1 MFLMLKAHLRSKR
14 VVWGHNIV
22 RDAHS
27 SSVRKVKMTDFGSR
41 LSVRIHQK
49 STWRSSR
56 SPRVIFSKP
65 EVTGCLST
73 KLIHYYTI
81 VSFFREMNL
90 KSFDFSRLSVPVRNP
105 RGQRYFLHLC
115 TPVVHNVQFVLTWK
129 RVISSELHH
138 FLFFFVKL
146 YFSMNL

>member
-1 MFLMLKAHLRSKR
+1 MLKAHLRSKR
-14 VVWGHNIV
+14 VIWGHNIV

-41 LSVRIHQK
+41 LSVRIHLK

-73 KLIHYYTI
+73 KLIHYCTI
-81 VSFFREMNL
+81 VSFSRKMNL
-90 KSFDFSRLSVPVRNP
+90 KSMDFSTLPSRPGTPGTYDISYSVLWPKLTP
-105 RGQRYFLHLC
+105 WYPSSTQCTICTYMEESYF
-115 TPVVHNVQFVLTWK
+115 F
-129 RVISSELHH
+129 
-138 FLFFFVKL
+138 
-146 YFSMNL
+146 